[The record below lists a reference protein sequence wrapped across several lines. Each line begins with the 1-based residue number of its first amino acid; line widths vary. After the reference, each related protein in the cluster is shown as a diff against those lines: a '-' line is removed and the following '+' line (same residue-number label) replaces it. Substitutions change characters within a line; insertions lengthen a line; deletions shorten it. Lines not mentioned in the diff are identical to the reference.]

1 MRATINKV
9 TAPHGISSLKI
20 DIYHN
25 SRCSKSRQTLQ
36 LLRDRGFEPRVVTYL
51 DTPPDAA
58 ELAAV
63 ASKLGVAAIDIMRT
77 GEPPYRK
84 ARDDIDAMSEA
95 ERFEWLAANPIV
107 MQRPIVIHGDRARI
121 GRPPESVLDILP
133 Q

>member
-1 MRATINKV
+1 MEIE
-9 TAPHGISSLKI
+9 
-20 DIYHN
+20 IYHN

-36 LLRDRGFEPRVVTYL
+36 LLRDRGIEPRIVAYL
-51 DTPPDAA
+51 DTPPSAT

-63 ASKLGVAAIDIMRT
+63 ADKLGMEAVAIMRT
-77 GEPPYRK
+77 GEAPYQQ

-95 ERFEWLAANPIV
+95 ERFEWLAGNPIV
-107 MQRPIVIHGDRARI
+107 MQRPIVIHGDEARI